1 MSCPVVGSTSL
12 SFRHPPGPWATPCWC
27 FPNRIWLVHVTYLL
41 GYDGNDQILYNPSM
55 DHFGWN
61 NVKRVG
67 VAGFQKCSK
76 TLTGRAAEFAELI
89 PGEQLARSPDVVV
102 VREGQNVTVPSEL

>member
-1 MSCPVVGSTSL
+1 M
-12 SFRHPPGPWATPCWC
+12 
-27 FPNRIWLVHVTYLL
+27 TYLL

-76 TLTGRAAEFAELI
+76 TLTGRATEFAELI
-89 PGEQLARSPDVVV
+89 PGEKLAGSPDVVV
-102 VREGQNVTVPSEL
+102 AREGQNVTVPSEL